1 MNHCL
6 PPIFLVRHAGFNM
19 KKSKNGKYISTPQ
32 QLFDRHCLKKS
43 IDECWEWQ
51 GYRNKKNYGVTRIG
65 GRNSKAFLAHRL
77 SWTIHFGEI
86 PHGMHVCHKC
96 DNPSCVNPNHLF
108 IGTNQDNIMDRVAKG
123 RSSKWLLNAPRD
135 KLPNT
140 KIPTAK
146 IPDMAED
153 RKNGM
158 KLKDIAEKYGC
169 CVEHACR
176 LIKKFNDGLIK

>member
-1 MNHCL
+1 MQ
-6 PPIFLVRHAGFNM
+6 
-19 KKSKNGKYISTPQ
+19 KSKNGQYISTPQ

-96 DNPSCVNPNHLF
+96 DNPPCVNPNHLF

-176 LIKKFNDGLIK
+176 LIKKYENGEIK